1 MKHTVDLVVISLLGL
16 FVIMNLGLFV
26 ASFF

>member
-1 MKHTVDLVVISLLGL
+1 MKQIVDLTVISLLGL
-16 FVIMNLGLFV
+16 FVIMNLALFV